1 VTLEQATEALRVAYQ
16 IIDCFKNRTHWN
28 LKVKRENFKIKYTI
42 NENNSSNQ
50 TGTMGNG
57 AHTFAQSGFTVKLID
72 VSENL

>member
-1 VTLEQATEALRVAYQ
+1 VTLEQAQKLRVAYQ
-16 IIDCFKNRTHWN
+16 IIDCFKMNNNKN

-57 AHTFAQSGFTVKLID
+57 IAIPLPKVVYSK
-72 VSENL
+72 N